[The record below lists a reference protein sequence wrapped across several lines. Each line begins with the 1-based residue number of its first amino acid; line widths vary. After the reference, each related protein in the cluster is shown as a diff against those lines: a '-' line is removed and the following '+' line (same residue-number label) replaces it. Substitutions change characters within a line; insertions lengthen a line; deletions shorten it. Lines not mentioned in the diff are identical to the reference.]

1 MKAERWKQVNDLF
14 QSAVER
20 APAERAAFLDEAC
33 RGDESLRR
41 EVGSLL
47 TSHERSENF
56 IELPAF
62 EVAPELVTSERT
74 NTLVGKLIG
83 HYRIES
89 LVGVGGMGEVY
100 LARDERLGRKAALKL
115 LPDSLTTDETQLS
128 RFKNEART
136 ASSLNHPNILTV
148 YEIGAEGN
156 RQFIATEFIE
166 GMTLRVSIARGRINP
181 HAALEIAVQVASAL
195 AAAHE
200 AGVVHRDIK
209 PENIMLRPD
218 GYVKVLD
225 FGIAKLSEQRLA
237 SHDHTVETTAP
248 LQTRPG
254 LVLGTARYMSPE
266 QARGQKVDVRT
277 DIWSLGVVFYEMVGG
292 IPPFRGDTPSDCIA
306 SILTAEPPPLSGI
319 LTDVPLK
326 LESILQKALRK
337 NSDERYHTIKEM
349 LADLRLL
356 KEELEA
362 DSSLPQT
369 KAPAE
374 SIVSKIKHHKRGMLF
389 TLAGAL
395 LAAAVVY
402 SFYFV
407 APAPL
412 PNEKSIAVL
421 PFENLSE
428 EKSNAYFAD
437 GIQDE
442 ILTRLSKIAD
452 LKVISRT
459 STQRYKNTSQK
470 VSEIANQLGVAN
482 LLEGSV
488 QKTNDQVRV
497 NVQLIRAASDS
508 HLWAETFD
516 RRVTDIFSVESEVA
530 KTIADRL
537 RAKLTG
543 QEEQVIAARP
553 TDNPEAYDAYLRGLA
568 YTLKTGNSP
577 ANTLAAQKYLKEA
590 VRLDSKFALAWALLS
605 YVDALGYLT
614 LTLQPTVAL
623 REETGQAAE
632 TALTLQPNLGEAI
645 MARGYYYYAC
655 LKDYDAAVRSFEQAR
670 QFLPNSSQIPESLAY
685 VARRQGQWDRSESY
699 FNEAERLDPRNVSLL
714 TQHAQSYMIVRRFSE
729 ALRKF
734 DQVLDVIPGDL
745 DTLAQQAGI
754 AQAQGDLQRA
764 AALLAPLH
772 PPADDTG
779 ALEIQV
785 YQAIL
790 ERRPVQM
797 ISQLKEILSKPDP
810 ALGYNNGELR
820 FWLGWAQEIAGDH
833 SAAQESFRQAR
844 GELEPFLKEQPDN
857 YVLIGDLALVNMGLG
872 DKAAALDLSEQA
884 MRVLPLEKDVVDGPA
899 PIEIFARVAA
909 QVGERDRAIAAL
921 EKLLSI
927 PSEGALASRVPLTP
941 ALLRLDPMFDPL
953 RNDPR
958 FQKLAAEPISRS
970 L

>member
-1 MKAERWKQVNDLF
+1 MKAERWKHVNDLF

-89 LVGVGGMGEVY
+89 LIGIGGMGDVY

-166 GMTLRVSIARGRINP
+166 GITLRVSIARGRINP
-181 HAALEIAVQVASAL
+181 HTALEIAVQVASAL

-437 GIQDE
+437 GIQEE

-459 STQRYKNTSQK
+459 SPQRYKSAPNNLR
-470 VSEIANQLGVAN
+470 EIADQLGVAHV
-482 LLEGSV
+482 LEGSV
-488 QKTNDQVRV
+488 QKAADEVRV
-497 NVQLIRAASDS
+497 NVQLINAQSDS
-508 HLWAETFD
+508 HLWADKFD
-516 RRVTDIFSVESEVA
+516 RKLTDIFAVESEIAA
-530 KTIADRL
+530 KIADIL
-537 RAKLTG
+537 QAKLTG
-543 QEEQVIAARP
+543 AEQRAISSRP
-553 TDNPEAYDAYLRGLA
+553 TENSEAHQLYLRGRFYWNKWLGPDFDKSRQYYQQAIELDPNYALA
-568 YTLKTGNSP
+568 YAG
-577 ANTLAAQKYLKEA
+577 LADFYGFAFAMGLLPPEEKWAKMEEDMAKKALE
-590 VRLDSKFALAWALLS
+590 LD
-605 YVDALGYLT
+605 
-614 LTLQPTVAL
+614 PT
-623 REETGQAAE
+623 
-632 TALTLQPNLGEAI
+632 LGEAYNPLAAAKLYFHRDWPAAEGDFRRGFELSPNFAEMHLHYALCLI
-645 MARGYYYYAC
+645 FFDRNQEAFAEMRRALDLDPLSPRFGFGSAR
-655 LKDYDAAVRSFEQAR
+655 LFFFVRQYDAAIDQYRKTLE
-670 QFLPNSSQIPESLAY
+670 
-685 VARRQGQWDRSESY
+685 
-699 FNEAERLDPRNVSLL
+699 LDPSWAFAHEWLGDAYEKKQMQKEAIAEWSKALHLSGVDEDASLL
-714 TQHAQSYMIVRRFSE
+714 
-729 ALRKF
+729 
-734 DQVLDVIPGDL
+734 
-745 DTLAQQAGI
+745 
-754 AQAQGDLQRA
+754 
-764 AALLAPLH
+764 
-772 PPADDTG
+772 
-779 ALEIQV
+779 
-785 YQAIL
+785 
-790 ERRPVQM
+790 ERTY
-797 ISQLKEILSKPDP
+797 
-810 ALGYNNGELR
+810 AN
-820 FWLGWAQEIAGDH
+820 
-833 SAAQESFRQAR
+833 
-844 GELEPFLKEQPDN
+844 
-857 YVLIGDLALVNMGLG
+857 
-872 DKAAALDLSEQA
+872 
-884 MRVLPLEKDVVDGPA
+884 
-899 PIEIFARVAA
+899 
-909 QVGERDRAIAAL
+909 
-921 EKLLSI
+921 
-927 PSEGALASRVPLTP
+927 
-941 ALLRLDPMFDPL
+941 
-953 RNDPR
+953 
-958 FQKLAAEPISRS
+958 
-970 L
+970 